1 MIYEGLMPFSVE
13 LLMEVKVQFSGRRI
27 LTYQQRILTLGGR
40 IFFLQGSERYLF
52 SRLGQIMLY
61 VNNQDDAV
69 EFWTEKLGFTVIA
82 EESSSQGRE
91 MD

>member
-1 MIYEGLMPFSVE
+1 M
-13 LLMEVKVQFSGRRI
+13 
-27 LTYQQRILTLGGR
+27 
-40 IFFLQGSERYLF
+40 F